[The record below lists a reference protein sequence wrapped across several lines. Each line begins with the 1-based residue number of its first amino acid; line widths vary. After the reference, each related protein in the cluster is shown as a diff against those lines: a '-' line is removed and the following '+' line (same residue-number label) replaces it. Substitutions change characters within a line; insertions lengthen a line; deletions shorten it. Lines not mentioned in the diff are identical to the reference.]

1 MLFEEAEKYVLDIP
15 KFTKKNGLE
24 NTKALLCQLRHPEK
38 NKKIVHVAG
47 SNGKGSVCFF
57 VSSMLVEAGKK
68 VGLFTSPHLVSITE
82 RFQVNHRN
90 MSSSEFVECF
100 LIVKNA
106 VDKIMEKG
114 YAHPTFFEMIF
125 AIGMVYF
132 QRQNVDYIVLETG
145 LGGRLDA
152 TNAIEEPIVT
162 AITSVSLEHTEYLGD
177 TLEKIAQEKA
187 GIAKKSAKMFV
198 GINPFPVVEMIQ
210 EKTRRVGCE
219 IFKVSENDYE
229 IFEKSNKKI
238 DFFLNI
244 KYYGHVKVSIPY
256 SAVYQVENAVLAI
269 RIVEYLLEKESKL
282 TPENIQDAF
291 QKRQWAGR
299 MEQVLS
305 DIYLDGAH
313 NQGGVRAFVE
323 TARELTRDRKC
334 VLLFG
339 AVKEKNY
346 QDMIKNIAADLPCSE
361 IVVTNLNTPRSLGV
375 KELAKTFSKN
385 TTCTIVECQNVR
397 EAWEKALEL
406 KNREKILFCV
416 GSLYLV
422 GEIKAI
428 LGE

>member
-1 MLFEEAEKYVLDIP
+1 M
-15 KFTKKNGLE
+15 
-24 NTKALLCQLRHPEK
+24 
-38 NKKIVHVAG
+38 
-47 SNGKGSVCFF
+47 
-57 VSSMLVEAGKK
+57 
-68 VGLFTSPHLVSITE
+68 
-82 RFQVNHRN
+82 
-90 MSSSEFVECF
+90 
-100 LIVKNA
+100 
-106 VDKIMEKG
+106 
-114 YAHPTFFEMIF
+114 
-125 AIGMVYF
+125 
-132 QRQNVDYIVLETG
+132 
-145 LGGRLDA
+145 
-152 TNAIEEPIVT
+152 
-162 AITSVSLEHTEYLGD
+162 
-177 TLEKIAQEKA
+177 
-187 GIAKKSAKMFV
+187 
-198 GINPFPVVEMIQ
+198 
-210 EKTRRVGCE
+210 
-219 IFKVSENDYE
+219 
-229 IFEKSNKKI
+229 
-238 DFFLNI
+238 
-244 KYYGHVKVSIPY
+244 SIPY